1 MVLLHFLRGSD
12 GPVLGTVDRN
22 KALWS
27 PKVHFVA
34 NTQTVVLPSS
44 LGRLADSFFF
54 VHIVN
59 FFI

>member
-1 MVLLHFLRGSD
+1 MHFPRGSD
-12 GPVLGTVDRN
+12 GPVLGRVDRN

-34 NTQTVVLPSS
+34 NTQSVVLPGF

-54 VHIVN
+54 GHIVN